1 MTTRRGAFRLN
12 LGRPGILY
20 FDDDE
25 VKCIVVD
32 ISATGARVRLTPPT
46 LVPDEFS
53 LETTVAD
60 HTVEMDARLMRSD
73 DNAEVAMVFAN
84 PEYRYLHK
92 LLHEEQRRII
102 ASGVRTTSDQ
112 PSGPWDE
119 DDSGPPAA
127 PAPDEPAEVAEAG
140 EPSEAAVAAVTAT
153 APTVASEAV

>member
-20 FDDDE
+20 FDDHE
-25 VKCIVVD
+25 AKCVVVD

-73 DNAEVAMVFAN
+73 ENAEVAMVFAN

-102 ASGVRTTSDQ
+102 ASGVRATSDRRGA
-112 PSGPWDE
+112 PRDDE
-119 DDSGPPAA
+119 DDSGAPSARAA
-127 PAPDEPAEVAEAG
+127 DEAAEVA
-140 EPSEAAVAAVTAT
+140 AT
-153 APTVASEAV
+153 AGTMSATTAASEVV